1 VSAASVSSIAST
13 TATGNG
19 SITSLGDANP
29 TAYGICWNTT
39 GTPTI
44 SDSKVS
50 NGAASATG
58 AFTASMT
65 GLTAN
70 TTYHVRAYATNA
82 AGTSYGSEVS
92 FTTKSAQTITF
103 AAPEA
108 QNFGTTPTLAATASS
123 TLAVSFTSSTTGVC
137 TITSGGAL
145 SFVSTGTCTINADQA
160 GNATYTAAPTVTHS
174 FSVAAVAPA
183 APTIGSAT
191 AGDGSASI
199 SFTAPASTGGAT
211 ITGYT
216 VTSTPG
222 GLTGTG
228 TTSPIA
234 VAGLTNGTAYTFT
247 VTATN
252 SAGTSTASAA
262 TSSVT
267 PIGSQSITFAAL
279 PSVTYGSADIGPG
292 ATSSASLVV
301 SYASSVPSVATIVD
315 GKIHVMGVGTTTITA
330 SQVGNASYA
339 AATPVSQ
346 SLAVTSAPLTITANN
361 ATKAL
366 GAADPVFTAN
376 VAGLVNGETETVVK
390 GLVFNRAPGTA
401 ANDYAIIPSGATAAN
416 YVITYV
422 NGTLTILPG
431 TTGIATHPVTA
442 APRSTQLAAS
452 TSHPFASVASG
463 LGEGKL
469 GTNLF
474 GCTEERC
481 LSLELALPSAATMH
495 VTIFDQLGTPVISW
509 NEVFT
514 AADLARIGTNPDGR
528 TSVTLSWN
536 LRASNGAAVGSGVYL
551 WKVEALTV
559 DGQRLETVKKMGV
572 K

>member
-1 VSAASVSSIAST
+1 
-13 TATGNG
+13 
-19 SITSLGDANP
+19 
-29 TAYGICWNTT
+29 
-39 GTPTI
+39 
-44 SDSKVS
+44 
-50 NGAASATG
+50 
-58 AFTASMT
+58 M
-65 GLTAN
+65 
-70 TTYHVRAYATNA
+70 
-82 AGTSYGSEVS
+82 
-92 FTTKSAQTITF
+92 
-103 AAPEA
+103 
-108 QNFGTTPTLAATASS
+108 
-123 TLAVSFTSSTTGVC
+123 
-137 TITSGGAL
+137 
-145 SFVSTGTCTINADQA
+145 
-160 GNATYTAAPTVTHS
+160 
-174 FSVAAVAPA
+174 
-183 APTIGSAT
+183 
-191 AGDGSASI
+191 
-199 SFTAPASTGGAT
+199 
-211 ITGYT
+211 
-216 VTSTPG
+216 TSTPG